1 MRAQTLGYQILRRAR
16 ELLRRLGLVER
27 SGRNSILSRGSS
39 RTSQLEP
46 DPLACLDWTQC
57 LLIGP
62 NANTAWAS
70 QAPRASDRSARPW
83 AGLWA
88 RGLRLSYHR
97 FRYYLKKYGSWAAAR
112 FRRRRGKVA
121 VPA

>member
-1 MRAQTLGYQILRRAR
+1 MFRDSRNAAGAGWQHPKTKSEFHMRAQTLGYQILRRAR

-62 NANTAWAS
+62 NANTA
-70 QAPRASDRSARPW
+70 
-83 AGLWA
+83 
-88 RGLRLSYHR
+88 
-97 FRYYLKKYGSWAAAR
+97 
-112 FRRRRGKVA
+112 
-121 VPA
+121 